1 MQALP
6 WGPGWASGRD
16 APQQRHQGSQGPRL
30 CLRRSQPM
38 LIRFNSEFPTQRV
51 PAEGGCRWPP
61 PGWWL
66 AAHSPCNAPTS
77 SCQVSSPGPAPDR
90 LLQPSGGLYR
100 GRGRRGRSLL
110 AGAAGRPAQSRELLL
125 AAPQRRSTLG
135 ESQARGRP
143 AGWAQEKPY
152 SDPLRS
158 RLRRP
163 PPLGKCQARPQ
174 PRRATSWP
182 RAPHFMSHRPAR
194 GLRRLWHHCSQH
206 PNEALGGHATLR
218 LQGHGHC
225 TAQGQGAG
233 HHGSAGQPGGR
244 RDAGERPAGWFSA

>member
-1 MQALP
+1 MGRDPPRGHPGQSEPSASTSAPGLGDSLQTPLSQDLWVDVTATLQGRGGVMQALP

-30 CLRRSQPM
+30 CLRHSQPM

-77 SCQVSSPGPAPDR
+77 ACQVSSPGPAPDR

-100 GRGRRGRSLL
+100 GRGCRGHSLL
-110 AGAAGRPAQSRELLL
+110 AGAAERPAQSRELLL
-125 AAPQRRSTLG
+125 TAPQRRSTLG

-143 AGWAQEKPY
+143 RDGPRKSPILTPSGAGCAAHHPSENAR
-152 SDPLRS
+152 LGRS
-158 RLRRP
+158 R
-163 PPLGKCQARPQ
+163 
-174 PRRATSWP
+174 
-182 RAPHFMSHRPAR
+182 
-194 GLRRLWHHCSQH
+194 
-206 PNEALGGHATLR
+206 
-218 LQGHGHC
+218 
-225 TAQGQGAG
+225 AG
-233 HHGSAGQPGGR
+233 P
-244 RDAGERPAGWFSA
+244 PAGPERLIS